1 MQMLFA
7 GWAGPLRTL
16 VVGALAYVALVALL
30 RVSGKRTLGKWN
42 AFDLV
47 VTVAFGSTL
56 STALLSKDASLVQVV
71 CAFAVLVGMQFMV
84 TWLSVRSPRVN
95 RAVKSNPALLLHRGV
110 FLDDAMRGERV
121 SRAEVRAAIRASG
134 IAAVE
139 VVHAAVL
146 ETDGTISVIRTADA
160 ASVTALRDVAHVG
173 DGRPAP
179 AGTRP

>member
-95 RAVKSNPALLLHRGV
+95 RAVKSSPALLLHRGV
-110 FLDDAMRGERV
+110 FLDDAMRRERV
-121 SRAEVRAAIRASG
+121 SQAEVRAAIRASG

-139 VVHAAVL
+139 DVHAAVL

>member
-1 MQMLFA
+1 MQMFFA

-16 VVGALAYVALVALL
+16 VVGVLAYIALVALL

-71 CAFAVLVGMQFMV
+71 CAFAVLVGMQFVV
-84 TWLSVRSPRVN
+84 TWLSVRSPWVN
-95 RAVKSNPALLLHRGV
+95 RAVKSSPALLLHRGV
-110 FLDDAMRGERV
+110 FRDDAMRGERV
-121 SRAEVRAAIRASG
+121 SKAEVRAAIRASG

-139 VVHAAVL
+139 DAHAVVL
-146 ETDGTISVIRTADA
+146 ETDGTFSVIRTADT
-160 ASVTALRDVAHVG
+160 ASATALRDVAEVG
-173 DGRPAP
+173 DGDRSAR
-179 AGTRP
+179 G